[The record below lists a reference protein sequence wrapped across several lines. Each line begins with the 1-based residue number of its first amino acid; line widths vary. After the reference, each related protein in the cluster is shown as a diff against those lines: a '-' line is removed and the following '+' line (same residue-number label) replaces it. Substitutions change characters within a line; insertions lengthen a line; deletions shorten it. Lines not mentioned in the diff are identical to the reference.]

1 MRVSYDLLLPLYTR
15 FKKMHTE
22 NPRIC
27 IILSVLNLAGIEF
40 LITLSQIK
48 KFDTLNDIS
57 INVYTNEKEIADTT
71 HRSKEEQTR
80 KPLVRG
86 G

>member
-22 NPRIC
+22 NPRIR

-40 LITLSQIK
+40 PITLSQIK

-57 INVYTNEKEIADTT
+57 INVYTQWEGDCRYDSPTE
-71 HRSKEEQTR
+71 
-80 KPLVRG
+80 RG
-86 G
+86 ANT